1 MSTPPQ
7 PGIWYALAALAAVLA
22 VWLAH
27 RRAEHRPIAVFLV
40 AMVAIDLAR
49 FALARAIDFAAA
61 PRPHVGLVRLAFHL
75 DELGFLAWPAGLVG
89 LVLVVFAGRRAWPAL
104 VAWLLT
110 WAGLVA
116 LYPSDLV
123 RGPGLAR
130 VYLAALLVSLAIY
143 VAALTEWGARRARPT
158 SAHAVLLVLGAVEL
172 ARLAP
177 FYGSIFERW
186 ATYAGPTNVVLY
198 AVIAA
203 VEGGYL
209 WESSQSS

>member
-7 PGIWYALAALAAVLA
+7 PGIWYALAVLAAVLA
-22 VWLAH
+22 VLLAR

-40 AMVAIDLAR
+40 SMAAIDLAR
-49 FALARAIDFAAA
+49 LGLAHLVDFAAA
-61 PRPHVGLVRLAFHL
+61 PRPHVGLVRLAFHV
-75 DELGFLAWPAGLVG
+75 DELGFLAWPAGLVA
-89 LVLVVFAGRRAWPAL
+89 LALVVFAGRRPWPAA
-104 VAWLLT
+104 VAWVAT

-130 VYLAALLVSLAIY
+130 VYLATFLCSLAVY
-143 VAALTEWGARRARPT
+143 VAALAQWGAKRAAPN

-177 FYGSIFERW
+177 FYGSVFERW

-198 AVIAA
+198 AVLAA

-209 WESSQSS
+209 WVSSQSS